1 MKKRHIKSVVAV
13 LTVFALL
20 FGSFSAFGASA
31 SDIGGHWAEDIIA
44 KWIDAE
50 KINGYPDGT
59 FKPDNPVTRAEFV
72 QILYNV
78 LPDRAV
84 AEETDHTFTD
94 VSEGDW
100 YYESVMALL
109 QHGVVAEG
117 ETFEPESYITRQ
129 DAMTMI
135 GRAFYVRS
143 VDSTAVEGFADYSEI
158 SDYALDYVAGLVE
171 QGLVGGYEDNT
182 IRPLAQITRAES
194 VKILDGLDL
203 VHDKNSLEG
212 IMEQI
217 YAGIEEAPMVVS
229 NIVITDEN
237 AEYYLGLKNLD
248 GIEEA
253 LASETM
259 IGSIAHSVCLV
270 RASEG
275 TDVEALKEEIRTS
288 VNPRKWICVGVDR
301 DEVIVENRDNL
312 ILMVIDQTNPQAYL
326 DSFMALDLSEEEPVL
341 VPDENDLLYTDGY
354 YLDYIGELRPHS
366 VENFANKVES
376 LAAQYMQ
383 NSTGIYY
390 AIAPSKNYF
399 VNDRVQTPFDYDQ
412 MLSILSENI
421 TSAQYI
427 NLFDTLTLEDY
438 YKTDPHWRQERLQKT
453 VDRLGESLG
462 FTTDLSTYQANT
474 VEGFIGQH
482 GHDKENFPSED
493 LVYLTND
500 AINNAVVDNMQEP
513 DFKQVYNLD
522 KLSSSSP
529 YDVFLSGP
537 TPLETITNNNA
548 ETDKELIIF
557 RDSSTSSLAPLLIEN
572 YKTITLVDIRYMMS
586 AMLGDYV
593 NFDGKDVLFLY
604 GEQVIN
610 FSEMLR

>member
-109 QHGVVAEG
+109 QLGIVAEG

-135 GRAFYVRS
+135 GRAFYVRGL
-143 VDSTAVEGFADYSEI
+143 DTAAVEGFADYGEI
-158 SDYALDYVAGLVE
+158 SDYALDYIAGLVE

-212 IMEQI
+212 IMERINDGVEEQI
-217 YAGIEEAPMVVS
+217 PMVA
-229 NIVITDEN
+229 NITITDEN

-376 LAAQYMQ
+376 LVAQYMQ

-438 YKTDPHWRQERLQKT
+438 YKTDPHWRQECLQKT

-482 GHDKENFPSED
+482 GHDKENFPSEE

-537 TPLETITNNNA
+537 TPLETITNNSA
-548 ETDKELIIF
+548 ETDKELVIF

>member
-13 LTVFALL
+13 FTVFALL

-109 QHGVVAEG
+109 QLGIVAEG

-135 GRAFYVRS
+135 GRAFYVRGL
-143 VDSTAVEGFADYSEI
+143 DTAAVEGFADYGEI
-158 SDYALDYVAGLVE
+158 SDYALDYIAGLVE

-212 IMEQI
+212 IMERINDGVEEQI
-217 YAGIEEAPMVVS
+217 PMVA
-229 NIVITDEN
+229 NITITDEN

-253 LASETM
+253 LASEAM

-270 RASEG
+270 RAAEG

-288 VNPRKWICVGVDR
+288 VNPRKWICVGVER
-301 DEVIVENRDNL
+301 DEVIVENRGNL

-326 DSFMALDLSEEEPVL
+326 DSFMALDLSEEEA
-341 VPDENDLLYTDGY
+341 GF
-354 YLDYIGELRPHS
+354 G
-366 VENFANKVES
+366 
-376 LAAQYMQ
+376 
-383 NSTGIYY
+383 TG
-390 AIAPSKNYF
+390 
-399 VNDRVQTPFDYDQ
+399 
-412 MLSILSENI
+412 
-421 TSAQYI
+421 
-427 NLFDTLTLEDY
+427 
-438 YKTDPHWRQERLQKT
+438 
-453 VDRLGESLG
+453 
-462 FTTDLSTYQANT
+462 
-474 VEGFIGQH
+474 
-482 GHDKENFPSED
+482 
-493 LVYLTND
+493 
-500 AINNAVVDNMQEP
+500 
-513 DFKQVYNLD
+513 
-522 KLSSSSP
+522 
-529 YDVFLSGP
+529 
-537 TPLETITNNNA
+537 
-548 ETDKELIIF
+548 
-557 RDSSTSSLAPLLIEN
+557 
-572 YKTITLVDIRYMMS
+572 
-586 AMLGDYV
+586 
-593 NFDGKDVLFLY
+593 
-604 GEQVIN
+604 
-610 FSEMLR
+610 

>member
-109 QHGVVAEG
+109 QLGIVAEG

-217 YAGIEEAPMVVS
+217 YAGIEEVPMMVS

-354 YLDYIGELRPHS
+354 YLDYIGELRPQS

-412 MLSILSENI
+412 MFSILSENI

-537 TPLETITNNNA
+537 TPLETITNNSA

>member
-1 MKKRHIKSVVAV
+1 MKKRHVKSAVAV

-20 FGSFSAFGASA
+20 LSSFSVFGASA

-44 KWIDAE
+44 KWIGAE

-78 LPDRAV
+78 LPDRTA
-84 AEETDHTFTD
+84 AEETGHTFTD

-109 QHGVVAEG
+109 QLGIVAEG

-135 GRAFYVRS
+135 GRAFYVRGL
-143 VDSTAVEGFADYSEI
+143 DTAAVEGFADYGEI

-212 IMEQI
+212 IMERINDGVEEQI
-217 YAGIEEAPMVVS
+217 PMVA
-229 NIVITDEN
+229 NITITDEN

-253 LASETM
+253 LASEAM

-270 RASEG
+270 RAAEG

-288 VNPRKWICVGVDR
+288 VNPRKWICVGVER
-301 DEVIVENRDNL
+301 DEVIVENRGNL

-326 DSFMALDLSEEEPVL
+326 DSFMALDLSEEKPVL

-354 YLDYIGELRPHS
+354 YLDYIGELRPQS

-376 LAAQYMQ
+376 LVAQYMQ

-453 VDRLGESLG
+453 VNRLGESLG
-462 FTTDLSTYQANT
+462 FMTDLSAYQANT

-482 GHDKENFPSED
+482 GYNKENFPSEE

-537 TPLETITNNNA
+537 TPLETITNNSA
-548 ETDKELIIF
+548 ETDKELVIF

>member
-217 YAGIEEAPMVVS
+217 YAGIEEVPMMVS

-354 YLDYIGELRPHS
+354 YLDYIGELRPQS

-522 KLSSSSP
+522 KLSSRSP

-537 TPLETITNNNA
+537 TPLETITNNSA

>member
-78 LPDRAV
+78 LPDQAV

-217 YAGIEEAPMVVS
+217 YAGIEEVPMMVS

-354 YLDYIGELRPHS
+354 YLDYIGELRPQS

-537 TPLETITNNNA
+537 TPLETITNNSA

>member
-1 MKKRHIKSVVAV
+1 MKKRHVKSAVAV

-20 FGSFSAFGASA
+20 LSSFSVFGASA

-44 KWIDAE
+44 KWIGAE

-78 LPDRAV
+78 LPDRTA
-84 AEETDHTFTD
+84 AEETGHTFTD

-109 QHGVVAEG
+109 QLGIVAEG

-135 GRAFYVRS
+135 GRAFYVRGL
-143 VDSTAVEGFADYSEI
+143 DTAAVEGFADYGEI
-158 SDYALDYVAGLVE
+158 SDYALDYIAGLVE

-212 IMEQI
+212 IMERINDGVEEQI
-217 YAGIEEAPMVVS
+217 PMVA
-229 NIVITDEN
+229 NITITDEN

-253 LASETM
+253 LASEAM

-270 RASEG
+270 RAAEG

-288 VNPRKWICVGVDR
+288 VNPRKWICVGVER
-301 DEVIVENRDNL
+301 DEVIVENRGNL

-326 DSFMALDLSEEEPVL
+326 DSFMALDLSEEKPVL

-354 YLDYIGELRPHS
+354 YLDYIGELRPQS

-376 LAAQYMQ
+376 LVAQYMQ

-390 AIAPSKNYF
+390 AVAPSKNYF

-453 VDRLGESLG
+453 VNRLGESLG
-462 FTTDLSTYQANT
+462 FTTDLSAYQANT

-482 GHDKENFPSED
+482 GYNKENFPSEE

-537 TPLETITNNNA
+537 TPLETITNNSA
-548 ETDKELIIF
+548 ETDKELVIF

>member
-217 YAGIEEAPMVVS
+217 YAGIEEVPMMVS

-253 LASETM
+253 LASEAM
-259 IGSIAHSVCLV
+259 IWSIAHSVCLV
-270 RASEG
+270 RAAEG

-288 VNPRKWICVGVDR
+288 VNPRKWICVGVER
-301 DEVIVENRDNL
+301 DEVIVENRGNL

-326 DSFMALDLSEEEPVL
+326 DSFMALDLSEEKPVL

-354 YLDYIGELRPHS
+354 YLDYIGELRPQS

-376 LAAQYMQ
+376 LVAQYMQ

-390 AIAPSKNYF
+390 AVAPSKNYF

>member
-78 LPDRAV
+78 LPDQAV

-217 YAGIEEAPMVVS
+217 YAGIEEVPMMVS

-354 YLDYIGELRPHS
+354 YLDYIGELRPQS

-453 VDRLGESLG
+453 VG
-462 FTTDLSTYQANT
+462 QARR
-474 VEGFIGQH
+474 
-482 GHDKENFPSED
+482 
-493 LVYLTND
+493 
-500 AINNAVVDNMQEP
+500 EP
-513 DFKQVYNLD
+513 GL
-522 KLSSSSP
+522 
-529 YDVFLSGP
+529 YD
-537 TPLETITNNNA
+537 
-548 ETDKELIIF
+548 
-557 RDSSTSSLAPLLIEN
+557 
-572 YKTITLVDIRYMMS
+572 
-586 AMLGDYV
+586 
-593 NFDGKDVLFLY
+593 
-604 GEQVIN
+604 
-610 FSEMLR
+610 

>member
-217 YAGIEEAPMVVS
+217 YAGIEEVPMMVS

-354 YLDYIGELRPHS
+354 YLDYIGELRPQS

>member
-109 QHGVVAEG
+109 QLGIVAEG

-135 GRAFYVRS
+135 GRAFYVRGL
-143 VDSTAVEGFADYSEI
+143 DTAAVEGFADYGEI
-158 SDYALDYVAGLVE
+158 SDYALDYIAGLVE

-212 IMEQI
+212 IMERINDGVEEQI
-217 YAGIEEAPMVVS
+217 PMVA
-229 NIVITDEN
+229 NITITDEN

-253 LASETM
+253 LASEAM

-270 RASEG
+270 RAAEG

-288 VNPRKWICVGVDR
+288 VNPRKWICVGVER
-301 DEVIVENRDNL
+301 DEVIVENRGNL

-354 YLDYIGELRPHS
+354 YLDYIGELRPQS

>member
-212 IMEQI
+212 IMERINDGVEEQI
-217 YAGIEEAPMVVS
+217 PMVA
-229 NIVITDEN
+229 NITITDEN

-376 LAAQYMQ
+376 LVAQYMQ

>member
-1 MKKRHIKSVVAV
+1 MKKRHIKSMVAV

-50 KINGYPDGT
+50 KINGYPNGT

-217 YAGIEEAPMVVS
+217 YAGIEEVPMMVS

-354 YLDYIGELRPHS
+354 YLDYIGELRPQS

-399 VNDRVQTPFDYDQ
+399 VNDRVQTPFDYDR

>member
-1 MKKRHIKSVVAV
+1 MER
-13 LTVFALL
+13 
-20 FGSFSAFGASA
+20 
-31 SDIGGHWAEDIIA
+31 
-44 KWIDAE
+44 
-50 KINGYPDGT
+50 INDG
-59 FKPDNPVTRAEFV
+59 
-72 QILYNV
+72 
-78 LPDRAV
+78 
-84 AEETDHTFTD
+84 
-94 VSEGDW
+94 
-100 YYESVMALL
+100 
-109 QHGVVAEG
+109 
-117 ETFEPESYITRQ
+117 
-129 DAMTMI
+129 
-135 GRAFYVRS
+135 
-143 VDSTAVEGFADYSEI
+143 VE
-158 SDYALDYVAGLVE
+158 
-171 QGLVGGYEDNT
+171 
-182 IRPLAQITRAES
+182 
-194 VKILDGLDL
+194 
-203 VHDKNSLEG
+203 
-212 IMEQI
+212 EQI
-217 YAGIEEAPMVVS
+217 PMVA
-229 NIVITDEN
+229 NITITDEN

-253 LASETM
+253 LASEAM

-270 RASEG
+270 RAAEG

-354 YLDYIGELRPHS
+354 YLDYIGELRPQS

-537 TPLETITNNNA
+537 TPLETITNNSA
-548 ETDKELIIF
+548 ETDKELVIF

>member
-135 GRAFYVRS
+135 GRAFYVRGL
-143 VDSTAVEGFADYSEI
+143 DTAAVEGFADYGEI
-158 SDYALDYVAGLVE
+158 SDYALDYIAGLVE

-212 IMEQI
+212 IMERINDGVEEQI
-217 YAGIEEAPMVVS
+217 PMVA
-229 NIVITDEN
+229 NITITDEN

-253 LASETM
+253 LASEAM

-270 RASEG
+270 RAAEG

-288 VNPRKWICVGVDR
+288 VNPRKWICVGVER
-301 DEVIVENRDNL
+301 DEVIVENRGNL

-326 DSFMALDLSEEEPVL
+326 DSFMALDLSEEKPVL

-354 YLDYIGELRPHS
+354 YLDYIGELRPQS

-376 LAAQYMQ
+376 LVAQYMQ

-537 TPLETITNNNA
+537 TPLETITNNSA

>member
-31 SDIGGHWAEDIIA
+31 SDIGGHWAGDIIA

-109 QHGVVAEG
+109 QLGIVAEG

-135 GRAFYVRS
+135 GRAFYVRGL
-143 VDSTAVEGFADYSEI
+143 DTAAVEGFADYGEI
-158 SDYALDYVAGLVE
+158 SDYALDYIAGLVE

-212 IMEQI
+212 IMERINDGVEEQI
-217 YAGIEEAPMVVS
+217 PMVA
-229 NIVITDEN
+229 NITITDEN

-253 LASETM
+253 LASEAM

-270 RASEG
+270 RAAEG

-288 VNPRKWICVGVDR
+288 VNPRKWICVGVER
-301 DEVIVENRDNL
+301 DEVIVENRGNL

-326 DSFMALDLSEEEPVL
+326 DSFMALDLSEEKPVL

-354 YLDYIGELRPHS
+354 YLDYIGELRPQS

-376 LAAQYMQ
+376 LVAQYMQ

-390 AIAPSKNYF
+390 AVAPSKNYF

>member
-217 YAGIEEAPMVVS
+217 YAGIEEVPMMVS

-376 LAAQYMQ
+376 LVAQYMQ

-438 YKTDPHWRQERLQKT
+438 YKTDPHWRQECLQKT

-482 GHDKENFPSED
+482 GHDKENFPSEE

-537 TPLETITNNNA
+537 TPLETITNNSA
-548 ETDKELIIF
+548 ETDKELVIF
-557 RDSSTSSLAPLLIEN
+557 RDSSTSSFAPLLIEN

>member
-1 MKKRHIKSVVAV
+1 MRKLQTKSVVAV

-20 FGSFSAFGASA
+20 LGSFSAYGASA

-44 KWIDAE
+44 KWIGAE

-78 LPDRAV
+78 MPNRNV

-94 VSEGDW
+94 VNEGDW

-109 QHGVVAEG
+109 QLGVVAEG

-135 GRAFYVRS
+135 GRAFYVKGT
-143 VDSTAVEGFADYSEI
+143 DTTAIESFADYDEI

-171 QGLVGGYEDNT
+171 EGMVGGYEDNT

-212 IMEQI
+212 IMERI
-217 YAGIEEAPMVVS
+217 YAGIEEPPMMVA
-229 NIVITDEN
+229 NTVITDEN
-237 AEYYLGLKNLD
+237 AEYFLGLKNLD

-259 IGSIAHSVCLV
+259 IGSVAHSVCLV
-270 RASEG
+270 RAAEG

-288 VNPRKWICVGVDR
+288 VNPRKWVCVGVER

-312 ILMVIDQTNPQAYL
+312 ILMVIDQSNPQAYL
-326 DSFMALDLSEEEPVL
+326 DSFMALDLSEEKPVL
-341 VPDENDLLYTDGY
+341 VPDENNLLYTDGY
-354 YLDYIGELRPHS
+354 YLDYIGELRPQA

-376 LAAQYMQ
+376 LVAQYMQ
-383 NSTGIYY
+383 NSAGIYY

-399 VNDRVQTPFDYDQ
+399 VNDQVQMPFDYDQ

-427 NLFDTLTLEDY
+427 DLFNTLTLEDY

-453 VDRLGESLG
+453 VDRLGESMG

-482 GHDKENFPSED
+482 GYNKENFPSED

-500 AINNAVVDNMQEP
+500 AINNAVVDNMQDPE
-513 DFKQVYNLD
+513 FKQVYNLD

-548 ETDKELIIF
+548 ATDKELVIF
-557 RDSSTSSLAPLLIEN
+557 RDSFTSSLAPLLIEN

-593 NFDGKDVLFLY
+593 SFDGKDVLFLY

-610 FSEMLR
+610 FSEMLK

>member
-109 QHGVVAEG
+109 QLGIVAEG

-135 GRAFYVRS
+135 GRAFYVRGL
-143 VDSTAVEGFADYSEI
+143 DTAAVEGFADYGEI
-158 SDYALDYVAGLVE
+158 SDYALDYIAGLVE

-212 IMEQI
+212 IMERINDGVEEQI
-217 YAGIEEAPMVVS
+217 PMVA
-229 NIVITDEN
+229 NITITDEN

-376 LAAQYMQ
+376 LVAQYMQ

-438 YKTDPHWRQERLQKT
+438 YKTDPHWRQECLQKT

-482 GHDKENFPSED
+482 GHDKENFPSEE

-537 TPLETITNNNA
+537 TPLETITNNSA
-548 ETDKELIIF
+548 ETDKELVIF
-557 RDSSTSSLAPLLIEN
+557 RDSSTSSFAPLLIEN

>member
-13 LTVFALL
+13 FTVFALL

-217 YAGIEEAPMVVS
+217 YAGIEEVPMMVS

-253 LASETM
+253 LASEAM
-259 IGSIAHSVCLV
+259 IWSIAHSVCLV

-354 YLDYIGELRPHS
+354 YLDYIGELRPQS

-376 LAAQYMQ
+376 LVAQYMQ

-537 TPLETITNNNA
+537 TPLETITNNSA